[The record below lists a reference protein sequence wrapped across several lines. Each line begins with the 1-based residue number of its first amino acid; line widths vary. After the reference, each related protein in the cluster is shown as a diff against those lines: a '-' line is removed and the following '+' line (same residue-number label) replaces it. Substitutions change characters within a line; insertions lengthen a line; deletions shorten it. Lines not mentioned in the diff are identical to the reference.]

1 MGLWR
6 RRQRRPAL
14 SRDAAL
20 ACRPVKNRDIRVERL
35 DSGEILLVYPVKLKP
50 WMSELL
56 RRFNRTPLPEQMR
69 KLQLDELGS
78 ATWDLIDD
86 ERTVEQIV
94 DAFAA
99 AYRLHPK
106 EAELSVTRFLL
117 ELGKRGLIAMQ

>member
-6 RRQRRPAL
+6 RRQPAL
-14 SRDAAL
+14 SRNTAL
-20 ACRPVKNRDIRVERL
+20 ACRPVKNRDIREKRQE
-35 DSGEILLVYPVKLKP
+35 SGETLLVYPVTLKP
-50 WMSELL
+50 WMWELL
-56 RRFNRTPLPEQMR
+56 RRFSGGSPPEQTR

-78 ATWDLIDD
+78 ATWDLIND
-86 ERTVEQIV
+86 ERTVKQIV
-94 DAFAA
+94 DAFAD